1 MIALSKHLKGN
12 TPYDLN
18 SFSLYPLSPLLASSP
33 LHIRVSPTLSRPC
46 LPGLRNLVLY
56 CCLPNKLRHKSAN
69 HTLTTGKTAPKFL
82 QDLLRLDPQSIVANR
97 NILLDNPPQFDGKAR
112 TGPPLVLDRGSC
124 KHEYYTHIDRCN
136 LPRLDESAQQDTCWK
151 VAASCRKC
159 RLYLTLSIDYPESGC
174 RQPCPSREYPLHHL
188 RHTSTS
194 SSQVSYHFECSNLA
208 CQAHVHVSYEK
219 PILSKEDILVLTD
232 TEALKRRYEHVLEVT
247 PDREGVR
254 QATPLDVFTRFKRYV
269 SDSLNKDNVRRSF
282 PARNKRFMEA
292 FGTDCDLLLYRMGF
306 RKAEDT
312 NGDDQWTI
320 PSPKSVEDP
329 DLLRPML
336 ERLVTEL
343 QYLMDDYCASH
354 AAPNPSRPT
363 YRDAKV
369 DLARTL
375 SAQDCMLTA
384 LYLILNCANDW
395 QMTRSPDEIW
405 V

>member
-1 MIALSKHLKGN
+1 
-12 TPYDLN
+12 
-18 SFSLYPLSPLLASSP
+18 LSPFLANSC
-33 LHIRVSPTLSRPC
+33 LDTRVSPTLSRPC
-46 LPGLRNLVLY
+46 LPGLRNLVLC
-56 CCLPNKLRHKSAN
+56 CCLSNRLRHRPTN
-69 HTLTTGKTAPKFL
+69 HTFATGKAAPKFL

-159 RLYLTLSIDYPESGC
+159 RLYLVLSIDYPESGC
-174 RQPCPSREYPLHHL
+174 RQPCPNREYPLHHL
-188 RHTSTS
+188 RHTPTE
-194 SSQVSYHFECSNLA
+194 SSQVDYHFECSNIA
-208 CQAHVHVSYEK
+208 CQAHVHVAYER
-219 PILSKEDILVLTD
+219 PVLSKEDISVLTD
-232 TEALKRRYEHVLEVT
+232 TEALKRRYEHVLEVS

-254 QATPLDVFTRFKRYV
+254 RATPLDVFTRLKRYV
-269 SDSLNKDNVRRSF
+269 SDSLNQDNVRRSF

-306 RKAEDT
+306 RKAEDE

-320 PSPKSVEDP
+320 PSPKSVDNP
-329 DLLRPML
+329 DSLRPML
-336 ERLVTEL
+336 ERLVIEL

-369 DLARTL
+369 DIARAL
-375 SAQDCMLTA
+375 SAQDCTMTIVCLVM
-384 LYLILNCANDW
+384 NCADNLQTIRSLDVTW
-395 QMTRSPDEIW
+395 AQMKRIIRESTSS
-405 V
+405 